1 MSSKRRFG
9 RIRKLPSGRYQV
21 RYLGPDGRDHPAPM
35 TFVGK
40 REAERFLVLTESD
53 IAKGRWIAPASGR
66 VTVGQWADQW
76 FSAAVSGLKPKTRNT
91 YRSVLDRL
99 ILAHL
104 GKVQLA
110 ELRPI
115 AVSRWVGTL
124 AESLSA
130 SQVRQAYRLLSQIM
144 DSAVDND
151 MIPLPRAGG

>member
-1 MSSKRRFG
+1 MTLPPTSRPVESNPSPRHSLLWKEYPLMSSKRRFG

-91 YRSVLDRL
+91 
-99 ILAHL
+99 
-104 GKVQLA
+104 
-110 ELRPI
+110 
-115 AVSRWVGTL
+115 
-124 AESLSA
+124 
-130 SQVRQAYRLLSQIM
+130 
-144 DSAVDND
+144 
-151 MIPLPRAGG
+151 